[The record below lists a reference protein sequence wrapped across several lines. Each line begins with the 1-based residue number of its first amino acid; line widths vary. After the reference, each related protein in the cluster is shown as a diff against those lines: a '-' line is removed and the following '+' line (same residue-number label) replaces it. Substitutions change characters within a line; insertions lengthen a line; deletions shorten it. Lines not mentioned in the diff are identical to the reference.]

1 VTEAIWPVLGLT
13 AIVGAWAADN
23 CKPQFEIGQTYAQ
36 IQAGPCPDIERQ
48 AFMMSDSTHT
58 VYYCPSRKTAVVGDI
73 TTGIMVGFFF
83 HVKD

>member
-1 VTEAIWPVLGLT
+1 
-13 AIVGAWAADN
+13 
-23 CKPQFEIGQTYAQ
+23 
-36 IQAGPCPDIERQ
+36 
-48 AFMMSDSTHT
+48 MSDSTHT